1 MKNHKKIWNIHN
13 LHVTSWLLK
22 DIFWTLKFTWLATLM
37 IIPTLYLTFYILLT
51 EKNNRD
57 TNITLSTW
65 VMMNIF
71 WMIHELHDLPYW
83 PVQVFM
89 FLGVLNTIKIIVKGI
104 KNESNIS

>member
-1 MKNHKKIWNIHN
+1 
-13 LHVTSWLLK
+13 
-22 DIFWTLKFTWLATLM
+22 M
-37 IIPTLYLTFYILLT
+37 IVPTLYLTFYILLT